1 MSKAVTAVFSDSNSA
16 ENAARQIKEEGLRT
30 EDISIV
36 AKHED
41 NGVGSIDAR
50 SDGAGGDNARSDGAR
65 GDGAR
70 GDRAGHRGAGSNATG
85 GNGIRSDAAGGD
97 GTGGYGVKDNGAKDN
112 GANDNGVK
120 DNISDG
126 VLTGGVIGSLAGLL
140 IGAGTLM
147 VPGLG
152 IVAAAGPVTGFLA
165 GGAAGGVAG
174 GLIDLGIPEEKS
186 KKYESDIK
194 SGKILFA
201 MNSEE
206 ENIDRVSDIL
216 RRNGAEKVEVH

>member
-36 AKHED
+36 AKHGD

-50 SDGAGGDNARSDGAR
+50 S
-65 GDGAR
+65 DGAR

-97 GTGGYGVKDNGAKDN
+97 GTGGYGVKDNGAK
-112 GANDNGVK
+112 DNGVK

-165 GGAAGGVAG
+165 GGAVGGVAG

>member
-1 MSKAVTAVFSDSNSA
+1 LLCQAKRRKSQEVKIMSKAVTAVFSDSSSA

-30 EDISIV
+30 EDISVV
-36 AKHED
+36 AKHD
-41 NGVGSIDAR
+41 
-50 SDGAGGDNARSDGAR
+50 
-65 GDGAR
+65 
-70 GDRAGHRGAGSNATG
+70 
-85 GNGIRSDAAGGD
+85 GNGAMDD
-97 GTGGYGVKDNGAKDN
+97 GTRDT
-112 GANDNGVK
+112 GVK

-126 VLTGGVIGSLAGLL
+126 VLTGGIIGSLAGLL

-165 GGAAGGVAG
+165 GGATGGVVG
-174 GLIDLGIPEEKS
+174 GLVDLGIPEEKS
-186 KKYESDIK
+186 KNYESDIK

-201 MNSEE
+201 MNAED

-216 RRNGAEKVEVH
+216 RRNGAEKVEIH

>member
-30 EDISIV
+30 EDISVV
-36 AKHED
+36 AKHGN
-41 NGVGSIDAR
+41 NG
-50 SDGAGGDNARSDGAR
+50 DGNYDAR
-65 GDGAR
+65 GDGL
-70 GDRAGHRGAGSNATG
+70 
-85 GNGIRSDAAGGD
+85 
-97 GTGGYGVKDNGAKDN
+97 KDNGAKDN
-112 GANDNGVK
+112 GVR

-165 GGAAGGVAG
+165 GGAVGGVAG

-201 MNSEE
+201 MNAEE
-206 ENIDRVSDIL
+206 KNIDRVSDIL